1 MSEKIPQLL
10 PIPQALIKKFIDS
23 GVIILQ
29 LKTEPDDPLITGYD
43 FMPKLV
49 TSFIDMQFLAKAFIS
64 TILCNSIKFNML
76 FSSSYKGYQLLNT
89 ICESS
94 DMICSLYAG
103 NIKSRLP
110 DTDAISGDIVKGNVL
125 IVESDID
132 SLEKSIKYI
141 KDKGGLPIAAIVSY
155 AQGSLQQLQ
164 SKYNIPIFAVAT
176 TDDLLKYLDYVN
188 KKEEVST
195 EKPVLSIE
203 ERVEKIK
210 DLKEKF
216 MQYCLDKDIIIF
228 TDEGYLILKGIL
240 SRNDSFISNTIY
252 EMIELLGIEHN
263 RIYGNFCKFDTLFTE
278 SDKVLIID
286 EDIRDMVGSIK
297 TVREKSG
304 VYPIAT
310 LVLFGD
316 IDDIDMFKLTG
327 ISPQSLLAHS
337 SYCILNKAD
346 ILRESKCIKAS
357 IKNTGY
363 SSTLNLHDI
372 WLKEGNNPLIDNEPL
387 THKLHEKFHKIN
399 EEFHELLDTS
409 NNTEVFTNRIM
420 GPFKCL
426 VMTHNK
432 PFIVDYDFNL
442 AYPTMLNFKTCGEV
456 PGRTISFN
464 EDNSQ
469 PIHKTLEGLTTV
481 TSDNDMSSSD
491 YRNNLINSGSEIK
504 SFNHENVELMYK
516 EDMRFKLVVDVI
528 KQHFPYITKEQVWK
542 LMFCESVSSEE
553 VPVEI
558 QSFVK
563 GIVDAINVYMNN
575 LSKDIKEGKDAKPFS
590 IKFTNTESDQKET
603 EADSDKIAEDRFI
616 KILSDNT
623 YRTFGLSPETV
634 STGIISPGFIK
645 TIIAVNNDICDS
657 LSRSIKE
664 MARVT
669 SEESSIKNN
678 LCFETRYG
686 DKLHVIDVLRNRV
699 DEINNKINKLWKK
712 SEFNPTEKNN
722 LKTIKLTNE
731 LDCILFLINKLTK
744 E

>member
-240 SRNDSFISNTIY
+240 NKKDSFISDTVNQIT
-252 EMIELLGIEHN
+252 ELLGLECN
-263 RIYGNFCKFDTLFTE
+263 RIYGSFCSFDTLFMK

-286 EDIRDMVGSIK
+286 EDVEDMKKSIEA
-297 TVREKSG
+297 VRKSG
-304 VYPIAT
+304 ATPIAA
-310 LVLFGD
+310 LVLFSD
-316 IDDIDMFKLTG
+316 IEDAE
-327 ISPQSLLAHS
+327 SLYPLMS
-337 SYCILNKAD
+337 INSYCILHKTD
-346 ILRESKCIKAS
+346 ILRRKELEENKRLEDSTKI
-357 IKNTGY
+357 NGHFL
-363 SSTLNLHDI
+363 TLNLHDI
-372 WLKEGNNPLIDNEPL
+372 WLKAGNNPLISNEMC
-387 THKLHEKFHKIN
+387 EKFRKIK
-399 EEFHELLDTS
+399 EEFYELLDTS

-432 PFIVDYDFNL
+432 PFIADLDFNL
-442 AYPTMLNFKTCGEV
+442 AYPTPLLDFKTRGEV
-456 PGRTISFN
+456 SGITISFN
-464 EDNSQ
+464 EANSQ
-469 PIHKTLEGLTTV
+469 PIHKTLEGL
-481 TSDNDMSSSD
+481 SSD
-491 YRNNLINSGSEIK
+491 TVSVDINSSKFGMK
-504 SFNHENVELMYK
+504 VTCNVHDYFLQQK
-516 EDMRFKLVVDVI
+516 DR
-528 KQHFPYITKEQVWK
+528 T
-542 LMFCESVSSEE
+542 
-553 VPVEI
+553 
-558 QSFVK
+558 
-563 GIVDAINVYMNN
+563 
-575 LSKDIKEGKDAKPFS
+575 DIKENS
-590 IKFTNTESDQKET
+590 T
-603 EADSDKIAEDRFI
+603 EDRFI

-623 YRTFGLSPETV
+623 YRTFGLSPETI
-634 STGIISPGFIK
+634 STGVISPEFIK
-645 TIIAVNNDICDS
+645 TVAAINNDICDS
-657 LSRSIKE
+657 LSRYIKE
-664 MARVT
+664 MTGVV

-712 SEFNPTEKNN
+712 SEHNPTEKNN
-722 LKTIKLTNE
+722 LKTFKLTNE